1 MLSRWR
7 TIARSLFHRRGFEE
21 GLAEEMRFHLEQYTQ
36 DLISAGHSPEEAAR
50 RARIEFGNVDNVTL
64 DCREARG
71 LRVFDTLQ
79 QRLRYAAR
87 VLRKQPAFTAT
98 ALATLAITVGA
109 NLAIFAIVDVVLL
122 RPLPFRE
129 PDRLVA
135 IYNTYPRAGVPDD
148 GASVTNYYERRACHR
163 RADERV
169 ALSRRRRHCRRSRR
183 DRARVR
189 DARHTGVL
197 RDAGRASR
205 PRAHLH

>member
-1 MLSRWR
+1 MLSRLR

-21 GLAEEMRFHLEQYTQ
+21 GLAEEMRFHLEQYTD
-36 DLISAGHSPEEAAR
+36 DLIAAGHSPEEAAR

-87 VLRKQPAFTAT
+87 ILRKQPAFTAT

-122 RPLPFRE
+122 RPLPFRD

-148 GASVTNYYERRACHR
+148 GASVTNYYERRHAIDGLTSVSLYRDGAAIVGEPAR
-163 RADERV
+163 RN
-169 ALSRRRRHCRRSRR
+169 
-183 DRARVR
+183 
-189 DARHTGVL
+189 
-197 RDAGRASR
+197 AST
-205 PRAHLH
+205 